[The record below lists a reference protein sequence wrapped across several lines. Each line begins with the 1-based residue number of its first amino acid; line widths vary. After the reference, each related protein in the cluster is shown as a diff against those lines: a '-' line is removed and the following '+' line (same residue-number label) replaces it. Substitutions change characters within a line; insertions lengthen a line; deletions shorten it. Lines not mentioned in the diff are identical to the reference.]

1 MSNAEKTPQTAKE
14 DRILRLLPGAVLLFC
29 GATGLL
35 FLYFHP
41 PGTTRWLP
49 QCLFYRLTGFY
60 CAGCGSTRALYA
72 ALHGDFAASLRSNL
86 LLFPLLA
93 LLCGLFWK
101 PHLALRPWIAITV
114 PALLVLYGILR
125 NLPMYPFLLLAPH

>member
-1 MSNAEKTPQTAKE
+1 MNNAEKTPRESKE
-14 DRILRLLPGAVLLFC
+14 DRLLRLFLTAGFLFC
-29 GATGLL
+29 AGIGLG

-72 ALHGDFAASLRSNL
+72 ALHGEFAASLRCNL

-93 LLCGLFWK
+93 LVCLLLRK
-101 PHLALRPWIAITV
+101 PRLALRPWLALSV
-114 PALLVLYGILR
+114 PAILVIYWILR
-125 NLPMYPFLLLAPH
+125 NLPMRPFLLLAPH

>member
-14 DRILRLLPGAVLLFC
+14 DRILRLFLIAGFLFC
-29 GATGLL
+29 TGIGLL

-101 PHLALRPWIAITV
+101 PRLALRPWIAVTV